1 MADTKGEDATES
13 DVESSHR
20 LPRQAEDDVDGN
32 IVKPDGAGTV
42 DGSDSLGGGMA
53 AIHPT

>member
-1 MADTKGEDATES
+1 MADTKSEDAPES

-20 LPRQAEDDVDGN
+20 LPGQAEDDVDGN
-32 IVKPDGAGTV
+32 IVKPDRAGTV